1 MTAQSQNDSVDLQN
15 YIQQQDKLFCV
26 TNMTNFDEDPPSP
39 QTLCPVHSCV
49 PLCGQPTSR
58 QLNDNF
64 DVALIMCRAVL
75 GEPKDF
81 N

>member
-15 YIQQQDKLFCV
+15 YIQHQDKLFCV
-26 TNMTNFDEDPPSP
+26 TNMTNSDEDPPSP
-39 QTLCPVHSCV
+39 QTLCPVHSHV
-49 PLCGQPTSR
+49 PLCRQPMTR
-58 QLNDNF
+58 QLDDNF
-64 DVALIMCRAVL
+64 NVALIRCRAML